1 MSKSCH
7 VIYSVFYSDASWD
20 TLANQQIFIFK
31 KKKLTLKKVTVPG
44 DSCVQVS
51 NGISLRSHKKTES
64 GFPKSR

>member
-31 KKKLTLKKVTVPG
+31 KKV
-44 DSCVQVS
+44 D
-51 NGISLRSHKKTES
+51 TEK
-64 GFPKSR
+64 GHCAR